1 MKRCDEEAKK
11 KCKALIDAEDTCNIK
26 HVGIETPVLNGKIV
40 DKNINVLVRELDAKK
55 NKLEAIKEKVKEK
68 HEWVDINV
76 RNCFRGGVGV
86 GTLKCIVGY
95 NHHGKRNKLVN
106 KGLTEDKCPR
116 CEQIEDWEHVI
127 LCQSITGMKDEY
139 LNELKSK
146 MSKIAIHENERELV
160 ELIMK
165 DIKAY
170 VHNEDAEFTTT
181 QQLIGMDLLFKGWVV
196 KNWLNVNQEQSYL
209 MKKLNK
215 ILVKH
220 SVMFYSKAWV
230 HRNEILHDTEK
241 CREHTLTW
249 YNNLVVAVEN
259 GDKPSVK
266 RYVRMQR
273 LDTEKCET
281 SYIRL
286 WIETTAK
293 MLKEA
298 KKEMV
303 NDIRNYFSFR

>member
-1 MKRCDEEAKK
+1 
-11 KCKALIDAEDTCNIK
+11 
-26 HVGIETPVLNGKIV
+26 
-40 DKNINVLVRELDAKK
+40 
-55 NKLEAIKEKVKEK
+55 
-68 HEWVDINV
+68 
-76 RNCFRGGVGV
+76 
-86 GTLKCIVGY
+86 
-95 NHHGKRNKLVN
+95 
-106 KGLTEDKCPR
+106 
-116 CEQIEDWEHVI
+116 
-127 LCQSITGMKDEY
+127 MKDEY

-146 MSKIAIHENERELV
+146 MNKIATHENERELV

-170 VHNEDAEFTTT
+170 VHNKDAEFTTT

-220 SVMFYSKAWV
+220 SVMFYSKVWV